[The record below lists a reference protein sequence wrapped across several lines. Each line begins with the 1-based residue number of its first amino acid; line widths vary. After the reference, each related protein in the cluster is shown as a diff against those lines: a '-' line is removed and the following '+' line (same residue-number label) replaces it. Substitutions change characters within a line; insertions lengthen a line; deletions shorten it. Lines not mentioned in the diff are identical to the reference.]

1 MSRQSKEDQLI
12 LGAEPRVDLLPPEV
26 LKARAAK
33 ATRRR
38 LGLGV
43 LGAVVVVVLGVG
55 ATFALSVQAQVDLLT
70 AQARTTELIIA
81 QGEYSEVTKVQYHL
95 DLARAAQQV
104 GASTEIAWKPYLDQ
118 VQATLPASVSID
130 QVTIDSATPIA
141 VYEQATTPLQGA
153 RMATISFSATSSV
166 LPDVPAWLRSLAT
179 LPGFADALPG
189 SVTLDETT
197 GIYTASITMHVN
209 DAAFSGRFAPEV
221 PVDDAATDADTDAT
235 TADAAASEEGE

>member
-1 MSRQSKEDQLI
+1 MSRQSKEVQLV

-26 LKARAAK
+26 LRARAAK

-43 LGAVVVVVLGVG
+43 VAAIAVVVLGVG
-55 ATFALSVQAQVDLLT
+55 AGFALNVQAQVDLLT
-70 AQARTTELIIA
+70 AQARTSELILA
-81 QGEYSEVTKVQYHL
+81 QGEYVEVTKVQYHL

-104 GASTEIAWKPYLDQ
+104 GASTEIAWKPYLEQ

-153 RMATISFSATSSV
+153 RMATISFSATSAL

-189 SVTLDETT
+189 SVTLDEAS
-197 GIYTASITMHVN
+197 GVYTASITMHVN

-221 PVDDAATDADTDAT
+221 PVDEAAADAGTDAT
-235 TADAAASEEGE
+235 TADATASEEGE